1 MKRYEWLVLVAFVGG
16 LIGLGFLINY
26 NLGQPAEETAV
37 GAINVDNGDIDI
49 DWNRYDHFDYNL
61 SESITIYKSGTYNL
75 TGKITDGSVKIDAED
90 GFVKL
95 ILDNVSIISTKGPA
109 IYCTNGDTVAFE
121 LVGYNY
127 LEDGAKYDE
136 SLDKDT
142 NGTIY
147 SKADLSFAGEGTLSL
162 KSNYQDGIVSKDDLN
177 IRNGTFIIN
186 AKDDGIRGKDGVLIT
201 SADITINAD
210 GDGIKSTNSDDAG
223 KGFVYIKN
231 GALSLSVGDDG
242 IHAEKTL
249 LIDDG
254 DINIT
259 KSYEGFE
266 APSITINGGN
276 IAINSSDD
284 GINAGAGTSESNTP
298 RPRGMM
304 DADENCTVTINDGN
318 VYVNASGDG
327 IDSNG
332 YIYINS
338 GKLAVDG
345 PTNNGNGALDAGIEI
360 VTNGGEAIAVGSS
373 GMAESFG
380 TKSSVPNISI
390 YLSSSYKAGSKISIK
405 SASGNTILEHTP
417 AKNFSHIAAS
427 SKELVLGETYKLYI
441 NDELVYTA
449 TLNSISTSNRSA
461 GNRQNMPPQR

>member
-1 MKRYEWLVLVAFVGG
+1 MKKYEWPIFIALVGG
-16 LIGLGFLINY
+16 LIGIGFLINN
-26 NLGQPAEETAV
+26 NLGQPTKETTI
-37 GAINVDNGDIDI
+37 GAINVDNGDLNI
-49 DWNRYDHFDYNL
+49 DWNRYGHFDYNL
-61 SESITIYKSGTYNL
+61 SESITIYKSGTYHL
-75 TGKITDGSVKIDAED
+75 TGKISDGFVKIDVKN

-95 ILDNVSIISTKGPA
+95 ILDNISIINSKGPA
-109 IYCTNGDTVAFE
+109 IYCVNGDTVAFE

-136 SLDKDT
+136 ALDIDT
-142 NGTIY
+142 NGAIY
-147 SKADLSFAGEGTLSL
+147 SKADLSFAGEGVLTL

-186 AKDDGIRGKDGVLIT
+186 AKDDGIRGKDGVYI
-201 SADITINAD
+201 SDANVSINAE
-210 GDGIKSTNSDDAG
+210 GDGIKSANSDDAG

-231 GALSLSVGDDG
+231 GTLSISVGDDG
-242 IHAEKTL
+242 IHAEKAL

-254 DINIT
+254 DIDI
-259 KSYEGFE
+259 KRSYEGLE
-266 APSITINGGN
+266 APSITINGGS
-276 IAINSSDD
+276 IAIKSSDD

-298 RPRGMM
+298 RPGGMM

-318 VYVNASGDG
+318 IYINASGDG

-345 PTNNGNGALDAGIEI
+345 PINNGNGALDAGIEI

-380 TKSSVPNISI
+380 TKSSVPNISL
-390 YLSSSYKAGSKISIK
+390 YLNNSYKASSKISIK
-405 SASGNTILEHTP
+405 DSSGSTILEHTT
-417 AKNFSHIAAS
+417 AKTFSHIAAS
-427 SKELVLGETYKLYI
+427 SKELVLGETYKIYI

-449 TLNSISTSNRSA
+449 TLNSISISNRSA
-461 GNRQNMPPQR
+461 ENRPNMPPQR